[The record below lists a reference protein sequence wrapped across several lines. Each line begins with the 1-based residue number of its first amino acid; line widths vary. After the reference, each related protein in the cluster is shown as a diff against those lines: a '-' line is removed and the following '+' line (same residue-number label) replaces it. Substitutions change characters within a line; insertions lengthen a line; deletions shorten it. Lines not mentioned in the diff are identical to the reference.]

1 MKRSL
6 FLILAVFISIG
17 MYANTGISKVP
28 PPSFDV
34 RLSTIVASTT
44 LYQASVFLTNPGP
57 ADRDLIGHIDWDFGD
72 GSAPVLNGD
81 PVARHFYQPGTYTI
95 TLTFTYVT
103 GETFVVTKQVVIVP
117 IESEFQ
123 EGERIQS
130 TAVL

>member
-17 MYANTGISKVP
+17 MYANTGIAKVVP
-28 PPSFDV
+28 PGFDV
-34 RLSTIVASTT
+34 RLSAIVASTT
-44 LYQASVFLTNPGP
+44 VYQAAVFLTNPGP

-72 GSAPVLNGD
+72 GSAPVLNGE
-81 PVARHFYQPGTYTI
+81 PVTRHLYQPGTYTI

-103 GETFVVTKQVVIVP
+103 GETFIVTKQVVIVP

-123 EGERIQS
+123 EEERIQS